1 MATSSTAKQTEEGP
15 SDGNQLN
22 ATWYKSLYQFDPT
35 YPAEIGEQIRP
46 FLGNE
51 ILPVAAKILDNDC
64 TSYRILAVGS
74 GTGGADKVLLQL
86 FCDHLK
92 NRKWPK
98 IVYTVV
104 EPDAEA
110 VEICKASLTS
120 VAGLDIE
127 FRWETTTM
135 EEFLV
140 RNKERYDMV
149 HFIYSL
155 ASAKW
160 RKEVIPNLLKDNLIS
175 KRGVFFTIFED
186 EEITF
191 FPKIWWQNRD
201 RLIQFQ
207 EGTGTIEDIE
217 ADFEM
222 QSDSGEKL

>member
-1 MATSSTAKQTEEGP
+1 MATGSTAKQTEGP
-15 SDGNQLN
+15 SDGQQLN

-64 TSYRILAVGS
+64 MIYRILAVGS

-86 FCDHLK
+86 FFNHLK
-92 NRKWPK
+92 NKKWPK

-110 VEICKASLTS
+110 VEMCKASLTS

-140 RNKERYDMV
+140 RNEERYDMV

-160 RKEVIPNLLKDNLIS
+160 RKEVIPNLLKDNLIN

-201 RLIQFQ
+201 KLMQFQ

-222 QSDSGEKL
+222 QSDSGKKF